1 MISLSGIFKLN
12 KTDGN
17 IGNVYLSLVTLK
29 PISNEHNNNNNISHY
44 NSKIEK
50 YATIPTNFYD
60 KSIINYDY
68 IIKKENTSQ
77 QLNKD
82 TLTDVLLKQN
92 PSNSVLLDTIRLI
105 CQHKCSSNL
114 QTSSK
119 SGGPYAYIP
128 GFYF

>member
-1 MISLSGIFKLN
+1 MISLSEIFKLN

-17 IGNVYLSLVTLK
+17 IGNVYLTLVTLK
-29 PISNEHNNNNNISHY
+29 PISNEHNNNISRY

-105 CQHKCSSNL
+105 CQHKCSSS
-114 QTSSK
+114 QQISSK